1 MQKVPDLR
9 HGYFPEGLAEVEI
22 LFKSELSVL
31 IVNYI

>member
-9 HGYFPEGLAEVEI
+9 HGYFTESPAEVEI